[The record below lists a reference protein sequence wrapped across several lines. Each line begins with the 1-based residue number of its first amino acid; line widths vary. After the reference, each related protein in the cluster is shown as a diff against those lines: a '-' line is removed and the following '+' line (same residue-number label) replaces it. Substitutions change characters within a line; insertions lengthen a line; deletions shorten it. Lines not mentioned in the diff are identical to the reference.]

1 MKYLKP
7 LALLGLVGLFAIG
20 FAKYGT
26 LRPVRQVSDG
36 PDWQASFGFPRDFQ
50 MEIAADFSKP
60 SGQAESE
67 SLEGVVADKSSVGTP
82 ATPDWFHPGW
92 TESKQSRLLGVSL
105 EGQTSVQS
113 AMKNLKQLL
122 REEILRELG
131 YANPTDLEVLPQ
143 LSLEFIGSRLIPKGH
158 LLLLPYEDDVT
169 REAAAL
175 RNQTPVPYYRGFA
188 EASLGPS
195 FFRLV
200 ERWKRYP
207 ELRESLKWIGLSAGG
222 VLASLVL
229 LFGYLKA
236 DHVTHSHYTKRLQ
249 TFFAIVFLAV
259 AALFFWLL

>member
-7 LALLGLVGLFAIG
+7 VALLGLFGLFLFGIIML
-20 FAKYGT
+20 GT
-26 LRPVRQVSDG
+26 LKSLRHYSKDSAWTSNFEFESD
-36 PDWQASFGFPRDFQ
+36 FGSTNSNQFFTDSSGDDESKDAL
-50 MEIAADFSKP
+50 EIGTVDSSAATAP
-60 SGQAESE
+60 E
-67 SLEGVVADKSSVGTP
+67 
-82 ATPDWFHPGW
+82 WFHQGW
-92 TESKQSRLLGVSL
+92 NETKQSRLIGVSL
-105 EGQTSVQS
+105 EGQTSIPS
-113 AMKNLKQLL
+113 AIKNLNQLL

-131 YANPTDLEVLPQ
+131 FANPSDPAVLPQ
-143 LSLEFIGSRLIPKGH
+143 LSPEFIGSRLIPKGH

-188 EASLGPS
+188 EASLGPN

-207 ELRESLKWIGLSAGG
+207 ELRESLKWVGVSAGG
-222 VLASLVL
+222 VLAAIAL

-249 TFFAIVFLAV
+249 TFFAIVLLAV
-259 AALFFWLL
+259 AALIYWLL